1 MEHITFNEFKRVDLR
16 AGEILKAEKV
26 AGADKLLELEVDIG
40 TEKRQMVAGIAQ
52 EYTPE
57 ELVGKKLIVVA
68 NLKPAVI
75 RGIESQGMI
84 LAGVVDGKP
93 IIPFFS
99 EDIPPG
105 AQVS

>member
-1 MEHITFNEFKRVDLR
+1 MEHITFNEFKKVDLR
-16 AGEILKAEKV
+16 AAEILKAEKV
-26 AGADKLLELEVDIG
+26 AGADKLLKLEVDIG
-40 TEKRQMVAGIAQ
+40 TEKRQLVAGIAR
-52 EYTPE
+52 EYGPE
-57 ELVGKKLIVVA
+57 ELIGKKLIIVA

-105 AQVS
+105 AQVM

>member
-1 MEHITFNEFKRVDLR
+1 MEHITFNEFKKVDLR
-16 AGEILKAEKV
+16 AAEILKAEKV
-26 AGADKLLELEVDIG
+26 AGADKLLKLEVDIG
-40 TEKRQMVAGIAQ
+40 TEKRQLVAGIAQ
-52 EYTPE
+52 EYSPE
-57 ELVGKKLIVVA
+57 ELIGKKLIIVA

-99 EDIPPG
+99 ENIPPG
-105 AQVS
+105 AQVM